1 MFVACVCIES
11 RKFCIK
17 TISALALLSFKC
29 MIGKG
34 LLFAGREPI
43 QMDFSMLLLCVC
55 FGSIFIFVHGS
66 VIIIIIQKKM
76 KFEPSI
82 KLNHNK
88 YLRDNINGYIS
99 AHI

>member
-1 MFVACVCIES
+1 
-11 RKFCIK
+11 
-17 TISALALLSFKC
+17 